1 VEKPLANAG
10 SAHAAGQTANG
21 PPMRPFA
28 EACFSQNWQSFFT
41 TVATAAEQQL
51 YVEVWGIV
59 VGS

>member
-1 VEKPLANAG
+1 
-10 SAHAAGQTANG
+10 
-21 PPMRPFA
+21 MRPFA

-41 TVATAAEQQL
+41 RVATAAEQQL